1 MIGEKISKGDLVY
14 LRLESFQPAW
24 RQALVVQC
32 SNRGSKL
39 YMAVRVLDR
48 EIEKDAEQISFFEI
62 QGSKFILVEGKKS
75 QIRTSYAGMQRALE
89 VDSQA
94 VLERALEVLEQQN
107 LNYVTASD
115 DVPESS
121 QRKPTRTVESSSS
134 SEQMSASEDE
144 DDKILEMLKKA
155 KRAGKGKGIAFEPD
169 LEESKSKG
177 KKYPLLE
184 RKKESQAASSSGLD
198 KVLVQT
204 LKSSEL
210 QGQEANI
217 NTLVS
222 LELLKAIQGKKK
234 LKNTWDHEEDEEKSS
249 GDSSSDSGERKS
261 RPRGAGKA
269 LRDYREGHKQMRKN
283 PLRHVRRYIREIESG
298 MGVSQEVAI
307 QPVGLQQEV
316 AVGQEPHPFQ
326 GPLCGVGNPPS
337 ATSRKRRTGSAAIGP
352 TLESS
357 LSGQSRQWVMEG
369 GGSLDVSSRPAGA
382 APIWGRARAVG
393 AHRQLLESNSDWR
406 NGVPDWESDKT
417 KKEEKE
423 RKTERE
429 RNRRTRP
436 KLCR

>member
-14 LRLESFQPAW
+14 LRLESFLPAW

-298 MGVSQEVAI
+298 MGVSQEVAY
-307 QPVGLQQEV
+307 
-316 AVGQEPHPFQ
+316 
-326 GPLCGVGNPPS
+326 
-337 ATSRKRRTGSAAIGP
+337 
-352 TLESS
+352 S
-357 LSGQSRQWVMEG
+357 LSDYSKKLQWGKNRTLFRVHFAVSEILQAQLRGKGELAALQSVQLLRALYQANLDNGSWKAAALLMYHQDPLERPRFGGEPGQLEHIASYLKAIQELEKRSAGLGERQDEEG
-369 GGSLDVSSRPAGA
+369 GKGKKNGKGKKSENSAE
-382 APIWGRARAVG
+382 AV
-393 AHRQLLESNSDWR
+393 
-406 NGVPDWESDKT
+406 
-417 KKEEKE
+417 
-423 RKTERE
+423 
-429 RNRRTRP
+429 
-436 KLCR
+436 